1 MSTQRTEPRSTP
13 ERQRVARWPATI
25 AIEIVIGIALAVVLL
40 AAAWASTSA
49 IHFVYGGY

>member
-1 MSTQRTEPRSTP
+1 MSTQRTEPTSSP
-13 ERQRVARWPATI
+13 ERDQAARWPATI